1 MTKVKNMGRRQRK
14 VREACHNGWFMSGEY
29 RALFDGHERRFW
41 ADSPSILF
49 NDVDQWFSAHEQN
62 HVDSHLL
69 VKCVRAA

>member
-1 MTKVKNMGRRQRK
+1 
-14 VREACHNGWFMSGEY
+14 MSGEY

-41 ADSPSILF
+41 ADSPKMLF

-62 HVDSHLL
+62 HADSHLL